1 MMTLMFR
8 VVMVAP
14 TTMAS
19 LYLGQTWSG
28 AFILSFVWFL
38 HRWKS
43 NVFTCMLVAQS
54 VVGINKDK
62 LLAFDNLLSVGLF
75 VIGDLGF
82 TRI

>member
-1 MMTLMFR
+1 MVCKVMMTLMFR

-19 LYLGQTWSG
+19 LYLGQAWRGNGFCIDGSRMSLLICWQL
-28 AFILSFVWFL
+28 A
-38 HRWKS
+38 
-43 NVFTCMLVAQS
+43 
-54 VVGINKDK
+54 VGIDRDK
-62 LLAFDNLLSVGLF
+62 LLAFENLLSVGLF